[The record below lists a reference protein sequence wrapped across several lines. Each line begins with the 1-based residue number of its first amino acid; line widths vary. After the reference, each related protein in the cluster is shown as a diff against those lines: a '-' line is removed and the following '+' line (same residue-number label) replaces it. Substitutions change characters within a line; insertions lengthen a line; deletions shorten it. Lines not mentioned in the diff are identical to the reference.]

1 MERFLRGFGR
11 LVAGEKKLANEPHLE
26 KVFAEIIE
34 NQIAGSPMLEKVRW
48 TSLKESQIVRLFEAE
63 GHSISRFMVNQLTAL
78 AGLAKR
84 QMKKT
89 KTAKEVAGRDGQFQ
103 RIADLKEDYRAR
115 GLPILSVDTKKKEFI
130 GQFYR
135 AGKSYCEEAIEVCD
149 HDFPSL
155 AEGRVVPHGIYDAT
169 LNKGY
174 LSLGK
179 SRDTSEFLCDNV
191 KYHWENNIRQDYPE
205 AAEML
210 LLMDGGGSNSCLHYI
225 VKEDLQNLSNEL
237 KMTIRVAHYP
247 AYCSKYNPIEHRL
260 FPHLQRSWEG
270 VLFSDYEIIKERAE
284 QTTTQRGLKVV
295 AWINEKLY
303 QSGRK
308 YSADFKETMTI
319 AFDELLPK
327 WNYQIHPL

>member
-1 MERFLRGFGR
+1 MAE
-11 LVAGEKKLANEPHLE
+11 GEKKLSHEPHLE
-26 KVFAEIIE
+26 KVFAEIVVD
-34 NQIAGSPMLEKVRW
+34 QIAGSPMREKVRW
-48 TSLKESQIVRLFEAE
+48 TSLKDAQIVRLFEE
-63 GHSISRFMVNQLTAL
+63 KGHSISRFMVKQITEL

-89 KTAKEVAGRDGQFQ
+89 KTVKEAVGRDEQFQ
-103 RIADLKEDYRAR
+103 RIAGLKEDYQAR

-135 AGKSYCEEAIEVCD
+135 NGKSYCEKAVEVCD

-155 AEGRVVPHGIYDAT
+155 AEGRVVPHGIYDVN

-174 LSLGK
+174 LSIGNSK
-179 SRDTSEFLCDNV
+179 DTSEFLCDNL
-191 KYHWENNIRQDYPE
+191 KYYWENQISLDYPQ
-205 AAEML
+205 AKEML

-225 VKEDLQNLSNEL
+225 VKEDLQNLANEL
-237 KMTIRVAHYP
+237 QMTIRTAHYP
-247 AYCSKYNPIEHRL
+247 SYCSKYNPIEHRF
-260 FPHLQRSWEG
+260 FPHLQRSREG
-270 VLFSDYEIIKERAE
+270 VLFSDYEIVKERAE
-284 QTTTQRGLKVV
+284 QTTTQTGLKVV

-327 WNYQIHPL
+327 WNYQINPL

>member
-1 MERFLRGFGR
+1 VE
-11 LVAGEKKLANEPHLE
+11 GEKKLANEPHLE
-26 KVFAEIIE
+26 KVFAQIVAH
-34 NQIAGSPMLEKVRW
+34 QIAGSPMLEKVRW
-48 TSLKESQIVRLFEAE
+48 TSLKDSQIVRLFGEK
-63 GHSISRFMVNQLTAL
+63 GYTISRFIVKQITDL

-89 KTAKEVAGRDGQFQ
+89 KTAKEALGRDKQFQ
-103 RIADLKEDYRAR
+103 RIVGLKEDYQAR
-115 GLPILSVDTKKKEFI
+115 GLPILSVDTKKKEFL

-135 AGKSYCEEAIEVCD
+135 NGKSYCEAAVEVCD

-155 AEGRVVPHGIYDAT
+155 AEGRVVPHGIYDVI

-174 LSLGK
+174 LSIGNSK
-179 SRDTSEFLCDNV
+179 DTSEFLCDNL
-191 KYHWENNIRQDYPE
+191 KHYWENQISLDYPK
-205 AAEML
+205 AKEML

-225 VKEDLQNLSNEL
+225 VKEDLQNLANQL
-237 KMTIRVAHYP
+237 QMTIRVAHYP
-247 AYCSKYNPIEHRL
+247 PYCSKYNPIEHRF

-270 VLFSDYEIIKERAE
+270 VLFSDYKIVKERAE
-284 QTTTQRGLKVV
+284 QTTTQKGLKVV